1 MFNNLVKVSFLVQL
15 GEKQGK
21 NYYRLSGLSGLFGI
35 QVHLT
40 FSHALYLC
48 AHVYTARSGY

>member
-21 NYYRLSGLSGLFGI
+21 NYYRLSGLSGLFGN

-40 FSHALYLC
+40 FSHVLYLC